1 VRRVGLIG
9 GLSWEST
16 RLYYDA
22 INRAVAAR
30 LGGAHSAPLI
40 VDSLD
45 FAPIAQAQTE
55 GRWDDAA
62 AAIVEAAQR
71 LHRAGVEAVAIGSNT
86 MHKCADAVRAAVP
99 LPLIHIVDPLREAL
113 ARDGRS
119 RPLLLATRFTMEQD
133 YIRTPL
139 REAGIVVSIPDEA
152 NRATTHRIIYD
163 ELIRGTVSEASRA
176 AFLAIIAASGEA
188 GADSVILGCTEIG
201 LLVTADNSPV
211 PVYDTMALHAAAI
224 TDFICYGEAGRPD

>member
-1 VRRVGLIG
+1 MRRLGLIG

-30 LGGAHSAPLI
+30 LGGAHSAQLI

-45 FAPIAQAQTE
+45 FAPIAQAQAE
-55 GRWDDAA
+55 DRWDDAGA
-62 AAIVEAAQR
+62 AVVEAAER

-86 MHKCADAVRAAVP
+86 MHKCADAVRDAVP

-113 ARDGRS
+113 VRDGRK

-133 YIRTPL
+133 YIRAPL
-139 REAGIVVSIPDEA
+139 AAAGIVASIPEEVD
-152 NRATTHRIIYD
+152 RATIHRIIYD
-163 ELIRGTVSEASRA
+163 ELIRGVASQPSRE
-176 AFLAIIAASGEA
+176 AFLAIIAAGREA

-201 LLVTADNSPV
+201 LLVNAGNAPL

-224 TDFICYGEAGRPD
+224 SDFILYGV